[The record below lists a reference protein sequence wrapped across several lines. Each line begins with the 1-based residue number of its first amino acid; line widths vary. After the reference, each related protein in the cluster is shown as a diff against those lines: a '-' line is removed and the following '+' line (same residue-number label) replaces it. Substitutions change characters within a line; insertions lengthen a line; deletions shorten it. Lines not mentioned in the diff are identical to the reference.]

1 MNKLIFLALLLVAI
15 TRANAQNTTYN
26 TVVPKAQIAD
36 SVKHIEKLITEGKAT
51 GVKDTA
57 HALGSFRQAATEA
70 KAMRNDLLQ
79 AKAVCAIGDIY
90 FQLNIYN
97 RALANFARAADMFFE
112 TGTHH
117 DIAYAI
123 LGTAKSQYY
132 RGNYSRAAENFVEVV
147 KESEQFGLP
156 ELTGEANE
164 YLGLIYGAFQNF
176 QRNTDVYI
184 KSLKIKQQLNDDKGI
199 VRVAGNLSEIF
210 YQLGKFD
217 SALIYSNKAFRSAEK
232 LNLSTDMY
240 MAQFKKASSLIRLKR
255 IQEAEQELLFF
266 EQNRNQMQDANLLIR
281 YQTLLGNYYLAR
293 KQENNSKL
301 HYDSALAILKRN
313 AFPELLIIVYNDM
326 AGAYFEQGDI
336 MKAYDCYKKYNRQ
349 LSFFYTGDNITKL
362 ANLEGLVILEASKD
376 EIKHLSN
383 ENKLKAL
390 LLAHEQDLRKSLALQ
405 NLLNDSILKKEKLL
419 NDALAR
425 GNNYKQEKLN
435 DEKKLSS
442 SITREYGLQKEKLAN
457 ERRLRISLLSG
468 LGLFIALGSVIF
480 FMYRGQ
486 RKKNMII
493 QKQADDLQT
502 LMKEIHHRVKNNLQV
517 ISSLLDLQSLSIKDK
532 QAAGAVKEGKLRV
545 QSMALI
551 HQNLYDEGNIKGI
564 LMEDYIKNLVENL
577 FHSYN
582 IQENKIRLI
591 TDIDHLNLDVDTVIP
606 LGLIV
611 NELINNSLKYA
622 FKEKEQGE
630 IYVALKENDKHL
642 ELRVKDNGCGFPPN
656 WNRAKSNSFGYSLIN
671 AFAQKLKARLDI
683 YNDGGACILMN
694 ISRYKLA

>member
-1 MNKLIFLALLLVAI
+1 MSKLPAFILLLVAI
-15 TRANAQNTTYN
+15 AGVKAQNSRYN
-26 TVVPKAQIAD
+26 AIEPKGQITD
-36 SVKHIEKLITEGKAT
+36 SINHIEKLITEGKTT
-51 GVKDTA
+51 GKKDTA
-57 HALGSFRQAATEA
+57 YALGSLRQAVNEA
-70 KAMRNDLLQ
+70 KAIHNDFLQ
-79 AKAVCAIGDIY
+79 AKAFCAIGDIY
-90 FQLNIYN
+90 FLLNIYN
-97 RALANFARAADMFFE
+97 RALPNFSRAADMFYE
-112 TGTHH
+112 TGAQHEL
-117 DIAYAI
+117 AYAI
-123 LGTAKSQYY
+123 LGLAKSQYY

-147 KESEQFGLP
+147 KVSEQYKLS

-164 YLGLIYGAFQNF
+164 YLGLIYSAFQNF
-176 QRNTDVYI
+176 QRNTEVYI
-184 KSLKIKQQLNDDKGI
+184 KSLAIKQELNDNNGI

-217 SALIYSNKAFRSAEK
+217 SAFIYADKAFRSAEK

-240 MAQFKKASSLIRLKR
+240 MAQFKKTASLIRLKK
-255 IQEAEQELLFF
+255 IGEAEQELVFF
-266 EQNRNQMQDANLLIR
+266 EQNKNHFQDANLLIR
-281 YQTLLGNYYLAR
+281 YQTLLGNYYLA
-293 KQENNSKL
+293 KKKENDSKL

-326 AGAYFEQGDI
+326 ATAYFEQGDI
-336 MKAYDCYKKYNRQ
+336 TKAYDCYKKYNRQ
-349 LSFFYTGDNITKL
+349 LSLFYTGDNITKL

-376 EIKHLSN
+376 EIKHLNN

-390 LLAHEQDLRKSLALQ
+390 LLAHEQDLRKNLALQ
-405 NLLNDSILKKEKLL
+405 NLLADSILKKEKLL

-442 SITREYGLQKEKLAN
+442 SVTREYHLQKETLAN

-468 LGLFIALGSVIF
+468 LGLLIALGSIIF
-480 FMYRGQ
+480 FMYRRQ
-486 RKKNMII
+486 RTKNMII

-532 QAAGAVKEGKLRV
+532 HAAGAVKEGKLRV

-551 HQNLYDEGNIKGI
+551 HQNLYIEGNIKGI

-582 IQENKIRLI
+582 IQKNKIRLV
-591 TDIDHLNLDVDTVIP
+591 TDIDYLNLDVDTVIP

-622 FKEKEQGE
+622 FKGKEQGE
-630 IYVALKENDKHL
+630 IYVALKENKKHL
-642 ELRVKDNGCGFPPN
+642 ELQVKDNGCGFPPD
-656 WNRAKSNSFGYSLIN
+656 WKRMQSNSFGYKLIN
-671 AFAQKLKARLDI
+671 AFAQKLKARIDI
-683 YNDGGACILMN
+683 YNDGGACISMN